1 MDEVGVEISGYR
13 VQKTHFSPIK
23 LSYMINCVCNALCHG
38 FSANIYPDSNYKILE
53 INSWC
58 KYIWQWLSLG
68 AVSKMFVWFNG

>member
-1 MDEVGVEISGYR
+1 MDEVGVVISCYR

-53 INSWC
+53 INS
-58 KYIWQWLSLG
+58 
-68 AVSKMFVWFNG
+68 